1 MVDQISKERKQH
13 LENIEK
19 LTIHDIREM
28 VSDQNSANYDFRKNL
43 ITFLDL
49 EQSRSSREKLNTIKV
64 GRDQETKTNSSARF
78 LL

>member
-28 VSDQNSANYDFRKNL
+28 VSDRNSTNFDFRKNL

>member
-28 VSDQNSANYDFRKNL
+28 VSDRNSTHFYFRKNL

-49 EQSRSSREKLNTIKV
+49 EQSRSSREKLNTTKV